1 MMFRTVMLAMLV
13 TLTLAFAACGGNGA
27 EVTASPTPSVSTTD
41 EEEVVILTERS
52 TADSH
57 YIEYYG
63 VAGTATLEELIAH
76 AVIIVRATFNSARP
90 VGVRSGILY
99 KIGSTGAYLDGYQG
113 SLELTFD
120 VLEYLKGTGG
130 AQVKGVAYGRG
141 TDAATEEEAVELG
154 RQLLEHRDARWD
166 GREAIVI
173 LRKPRAADSFAY
185 LVDQLDYLWLGEIAK
200 VDDYNPVRQVTV
212 ASVQDKV
219 WLPAATADSPNPQTR
234 SVSGLN
240 FFLDDPGPFLGG
252 TAGTAAQKTADAP
265 SISLEGLKLLIRNIE
280 TEMAA
285 GGTQAYRECIAELY
299 RLERRHEANRRYME
313 DVRVGSGLPKG
324 TSVFPSVAPPD
335 DGPEVSA
342 RGGEEVWVEGPDAH
356 LFDTRLSGF
365 SILMA
370 RPLPTGRYEVFLHTR
385 TAKLAPCDGRIQ
397 ALKGQ
402 FKIVTMTAAP
412 PDTLAESFF
421 DPATSSA
428 AFVGTTTVGTISWEA
443 NTVTA
448 DLTLEIADNAR
459 LDFIGR
465 DGTMTLSL
473 PVANATST
481 DGVLSWEVTPQPWD
495 GNDQL
500 MLRVRQPGAS
510 ISQPYP
516 SLSMTLSRHS
526 DGTTVLGMEWVDPA
540 QCDNQYHVG
549 IYDGDDTEVRSFGF
563 HPAPETT
570 TYNAHLDDVPASLYP
585 PLDWIA
591 RVTCAPSD
599 GSAGTLVAEN
609 LAANGEIIHE

>member
-27 EVTASPTPSVSTTD
+27 EVTAIPSPSVSTTD

-52 TADSH
+52 TAAAH

-63 VAGTATLEELIAH
+63 AFGTATLEELIAH

-90 VGVRSGILY
+90 VGVRSGLLY

-113 SLELTFD
+113 SLEITFD

-130 AQVKGVAYGRG
+130 AQVKGVAYGWG

-154 RQLLEHRDARWD
+154 RQLLDHRDARWD

-173 LRKPRAADSFAY
+173 LRKPRADEAFVY
-185 LVDQLDYLWLGEIAK
+185 LVDQLDYLWLGEIAE
-200 VDDYNPVRQVTV
+200 VDGYNPVRQVTV

-219 WLPAATADSPNPQTR
+219 WLPAAATDSPNPQTR

-240 FFLDDPGPFLGG
+240 FLLDDPKPSTVGTRSAPSTT
-252 TAGTAAQKTADAP
+252 TAGAP

-299 RLERRHEANRRYME
+299 RLERQHAANRKIMV
-313 DVRVGSGLPKG
+313 DVRVVSGLPKG

-335 DGPEVSA
+335 DVPVVSA
-342 RGGEEVWVEGPDAH
+342 RGGEEVWLEGPAAH
-356 LFDTRLSGF
+356 LFDARLSDF

-370 RPLPTGRYEVFLHTR
+370 RPLPTGRYEMFLHTR

-402 FKIVTMTAAP
+402 FKVVTMTAAP

-448 DLTLEIADNAR
+448 DLTLLIADNAR

-481 DGVLSWEVTPQPWD
+481 DGVLSWEVPPQPWD

-516 SLSMTLSRHS
+516 SLSLTISRHS

-540 QCDNQYHVG
+540 QCNSQYHVG
-549 IYDGDDTEVRSFGF
+549 IYDGDDTEARSYGF

-570 TYNAHLDDVPASLYP
+570 TYNAHVDVPWGLYP
-585 PLDWIA
+585 NLDWIA
-591 RVTCAPSD
+591 RVTCAPPDS
-599 GSAGTLVAEN
+599 SAWTVVAES
-609 LAANGEIIHE
+609 LVANGEIIGN